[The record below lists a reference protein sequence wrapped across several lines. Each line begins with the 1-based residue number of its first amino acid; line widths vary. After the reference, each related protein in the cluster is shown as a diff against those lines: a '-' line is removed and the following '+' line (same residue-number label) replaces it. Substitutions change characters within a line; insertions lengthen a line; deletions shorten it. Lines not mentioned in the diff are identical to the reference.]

1 MEFVDIILIVMYLA
15 LAAAL
20 IAVVWSK
27 MRSLLKTSL
36 VSVALAAVLALLVW
50 FLPNIIESENNDTLW
65 NGVADVSL
73 VLVTVSLLATCAVVL
88 WSMFRRK

>member
-50 FLPNIIESENNDTLW
+50 FLPNIIESENNDALW